1 MFRAKIYKRKKYALI
16 DILKSSMEIDI
27 FIISILAALKLYF
40 FAVKPIG
47 RMVCQVLSKRP
58 LFYIAAK
65 VSPHPDEVF
74 AALR

>member
-1 MFRAKIYKRKKYALI
+1 
-16 DILKSSMEIDI
+16 MEIDI